1 MGVVYKARQLSLNR
15 FVALK
20 LLAPERVHDPA
31 FAERFASEAQA
42 LAKLNHPNIVTV
54 HDFGQAG
61 GYFYLLMEFVDGANL
76 REIMHARKLSP
87 AEALAIVP
95 PLCDALQY
103 AHDLGIVHRDIKPE
117 NLLVDKDGRVKVA
130 DFGIAK
136 MLGADQAGTALAESN
151 LVGTPQYMAPEQTK
165 HSTGVDTRS
174 DIYSLGVVFY
184 EMLTG
189 ELPAKPIVAP
199 SRVVRVDV
207 RLDEI
212 VLRALEQSP
221 ERRYQTAAELRT
233 QVESFVSDPANH
245 RNGHTRIEPG
255 PRSAASSGTSGQV
268 RFALG
273 LLLSGILAAALLAAL
288 HRLDQA
294 GLIFS
299 GACLLLAFALGVASW
314 RERMGKTCATVAV
327 AIPLLAMAGWT
338 FPGHPL
344 TPGLRG
350 LLLFLNQRAPTTELE
365 GDWRI
370 VSHRSGGVNSAPQSP
385 DDVISFRGR
394 QMISVSTQTG
404 ERVASTIRLAPDK
417 SPRELDCTFDEG
429 EPNER
434 RRLFIYRFEG
444 AQLIL
449 AFHRQDPARRP
460 LGYVSAPENTIDV
473 FTLERTTAASLEHA
487 GADAARNTR
496 QLPE

>member
-1 MGVVYKARQLSLNR
+1 MGVVYKARQLSLDR

-20 LLAPERVHDPA
+20 LLAPERVNDPA

-42 LAKLNHPNIVTV
+42 LAKLNHSNIVTV

-61 GYFYLLMEFVDGANL
+61 GYYYLLMEFVDGVNL
-76 REIMHARKLSP
+76 REIMRARKLSP

-136 MLGADQAGTALAESN
+136 MLGADEARTGLAEAN
-151 LVGTPQYMAPEQTK
+151 LAGTPQYMAPEQTR
-165 HSTGVDTRS
+165 HSNGVDTRS
-174 DIYSLGVVFY
+174 DIYSLGVVLY

-189 ELPAKPIVAP
+189 ELPAKQILAP

-221 ERRYQTAAELRT
+221 ERRYQTATELRT
-233 QVESFVSDPANH
+233 QVELFVSDHANH

-255 PRSAASSGTSGQV
+255 PRPAASSGTSGTV

-273 LLLSGILAAALLAAL
+273 LLLFGVLAAALLAAL

-299 GACLLLAFALGVASW
+299 GACLLLAFAFGVANW
-314 RERMGKTCATVAV
+314 RERMGKTCAMVAV
-327 AIPLLAMAGWT
+327 AIPLLPIAGWT
-338 FPGHPL
+338 FLGHSIA
-344 TPGLRG
+344 PGLRG

-370 VSHRSGGVNSAPQSP
+370 VSHRSGGVDAPAQSP
-385 DDVISFRGR
+385 GDVISFRGR
-394 QMISVSTQTG
+394 QMISVSAQTG
-404 ERVASTIRLAPDK
+404 QRVAGTIRVAPDK
-417 SPRELDCTFDEG
+417 SPKELDCTFDEG

-434 RRLFIYRFEG
+434 RRLFIYRFAG
-444 AQLIL
+444 ARLIL
-449 AFHRQDPARRP
+449 AFHRENPARRP
-460 LGYVSAPENTIDV
+460 LGYVSAPENAIEVT
-473 FTLERTTAASLEHA
+473 TLERTTATSLEHSGT
-487 GADAARNTR
+487 GATRNTR